1 MSGTT
6 LTFNDSTTQT
16 TSAVYPPT
24 WLGVG
29 SIAILACTIGAF
41 AMPGD
46 TQSGSYLFRQTAV
59 GTALASAGF
68 LAYGIGNVVNATTA
82 YSMLGGSGSTMSPVG
97 GTWRSLQ
104 HARIVQSSYDSYV
117 NYTVMGLILVMRTA

>member
-6 LTFNDSTTQT
+6 LTFNDNSTQT

-59 GTALASAGF
+59 GTALATAGYI
-68 LAYGIGNVVNATTA
+68 AYGTGNVVNATTA
-82 YSMLGGSGSTMSPVG
+82 FNMQGGSGSTMSPVG

-104 HARIVQSSYDSYV
+104 HARIVQSSYDSYL
-117 NYTVMGLILVMRTA
+117 NYSTIGLIIVIRTA